1 MACISRS
8 KWGACGTVPRDST
21 KKDEIAIHH
30 SVSPNR
36 AWSPAQER
44 EHLRAIC
51 QDHLARD
58 FATIG
63 YSWMIFPSGR
73 CYVGRGL
80 KGLPAAT
87 DGQNTGTWAICLIG
101 NFVSVAPT
109 VEARREARR
118 LIVLLRD
125 KHGANHLGGHQEFPN
140 QATACP
146 GSELLDYVE
155 KWRDDFGLSAPEPS

>member
-1 MACISRS
+1 MGCVSRS
-8 KWGACGTVPRDST
+8 KWGACGTVPQDHV

-36 AWSPAQER
+36 SWTVAQEK
-44 EHLRAIC
+44 EHLRLIC
-51 QDHLARD
+51 RDHQARG

-80 KGLPAAT
+80 KGIPAAT
-87 DGQNTGTWAICLIG
+87 DQQNSGTWAICLIG
-101 NFVSVAPT
+101 TFMDVAPT

-118 LIVLLRD
+118 LIELL
-125 KHGANHLGGHQEFPN
+125 KTKGAQHLGGHREFPS

-146 GSELLDYVE
+146 GDELLQYVK
-155 KWRDDFGLSAPEPS
+155 KWRDDFDLTGPEPS